1 LNVGEIVCRVKGLMK
16 VLIRDAGN
24 GLYVGSQVP
33 WAANLGEAA
42 EFATLDAAGRKAQ
55 EFGGVDAVVVL
66 RYENPESELALNPAY
81 CVTDTPDGGR
91 RLRT

>member
-1 LNVGEIVCRVKGLMK
+1 LNVGEIVCKVRGVTK

-24 GLYVGSQVP
+24 GLYVGRQAP
-33 WAANLGEAA
+33 WADNLEEAA
-42 EFATLDAAGRKAQ
+42 EFETLDAAGRRAR
-55 EFGGVDAVVVL
+55 EFGEVDAVVVL

-81 CVTDTPDGGR
+81 CVTDTHDGGQ